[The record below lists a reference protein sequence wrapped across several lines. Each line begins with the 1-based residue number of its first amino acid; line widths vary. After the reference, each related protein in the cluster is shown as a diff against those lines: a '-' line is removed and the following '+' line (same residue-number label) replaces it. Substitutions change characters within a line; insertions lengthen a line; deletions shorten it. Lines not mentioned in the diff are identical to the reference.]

1 MSHGPDTVDVRRQAK
16 RRADALRLARRD
28 GVRLALLPGRKVRV
42 EPATPEL
49 VAAVRDL
56 RPELAELLEGHRCLA
71 CGEPLVDMARVPAEG
86 FGFVHRYRCA
96 GYPRRPMS
104 TQVARE

>member
-28 GVRLALLPGRKVRV
+28 GVRLALLPGRKMRV
-42 EPATPEL
+42 EPALPEL

-56 RPELAELLEGHRCLA
+56 RPELAELLEGHRCVL
-71 CGEPLVDMARVPAEG
+71 CGEPLAERG
-86 FGFVHRYRCA
+86 QGEPLVGGGRAHRHCS
-96 GYPRRPMS
+96 GRRW
-104 TQVARE
+104 